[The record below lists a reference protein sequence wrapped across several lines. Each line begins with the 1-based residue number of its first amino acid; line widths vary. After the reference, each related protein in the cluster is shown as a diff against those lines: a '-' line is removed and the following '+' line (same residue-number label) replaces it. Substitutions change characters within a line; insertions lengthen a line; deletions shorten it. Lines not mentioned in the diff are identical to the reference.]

1 MGLVTICS
9 HTHTP
14 NRLVELYL
22 EPLANAGQHSIPRH
36 SGARDTRDLRTKRQA
51 LPQATLYSSESAF
64 LDFFFFF
71 FFFFSASS
79 PPSAD
84 LRAAF
89 FAFFAALIASASSG
103 AAAAS

>member
-71 FFFFSASS
+71 FFFSASS

-89 FAFFAALIASASSG
+89 FAFFAALVASASSG

>member
-89 FAFFAALIASASSG
+89 FAFFAALVASASSG